1 MGSDLETEFQ
11 FEISILSNFMDIYSE
26 LYCNL
31 GKIRIIGRIRALKL
45 ITAENRIYSITLIN
59 RNK

>member
-11 FEISILSNFMDIYSE
+11 LEISILSDFMDMYSE

-31 GKIRIIGRIRALKL
+31 GKIRIIGCIRALKL

>member
-1 MGSDLETEFQ
+1 MGSDLETESQ
-11 FEISILSNFMDIYSE
+11 LEISILLDFMDMYSE

-31 GKIRIIGRIRALKL
+31 EKIRIIGYIKALKL
-45 ITAENRIYSITLIN
+45 ITAENGIYSITLIN